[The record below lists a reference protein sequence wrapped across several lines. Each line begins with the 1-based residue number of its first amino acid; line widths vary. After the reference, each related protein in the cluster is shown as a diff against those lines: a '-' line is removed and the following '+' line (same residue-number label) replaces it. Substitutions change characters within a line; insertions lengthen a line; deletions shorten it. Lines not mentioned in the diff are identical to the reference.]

1 MKRSLL
7 LFLAFFVLNI
17 RVDAQTISSFEKP
30 SKKEFRKAVA
40 TVLYRTDCL
49 SADQEKRLDALSV
62 IQREINNFS
71 PEDWKEYKGS
81 EPANEKEGT
90 PYFYKKASDK
100 VLKELKRTKV
110 KHGQVALWN
119 LYNMGYIVKTP
130 SHVFAI
136 DLTHKYINLFAQHL
150 DFALVTHIH
159 RDHGD
164 ARDFNAYADAGVK
177 VYAGHMPREKPEA
190 LSWTYVEDG
199 ETFNFGEITVTCRKI
214 DHNKKKKGRKLVT
227 SFEIDCG
234 KDTDNAIILHAGDG
248 CNYKQLEVQHKV
260 DFFIF
265 HLSVGLNI
273 QKAIEK
279 IQPEYAVFSHAWELA
294 HKVDKYRWT
303 IDDLLQTSGKISN
316 FPAERCLLPCWGEKI
331 LYTKTIKE

>member
-1 MKRSLL
+1 MKRC
-7 LFLAFFVLNI
+7 LFLIIACFVLSTVI
-17 RVDAQTISSFEKP
+17 GAQTITSYEKP
-30 SKKEFRKAVA
+30 SRKEFRKAVA

-49 SADQEKRLDALSV
+49 SADQEKRQDALSV

-71 PEDWKEYKGS
+71 PEDWKDYNTS
-81 EPANEKEGT
+81 DSVNEKEGV

-100 VLKELKRTKV
+100 VLKEIKRTKV
-110 KHGQVALWN
+110 KRGQVALWN

-130 SHVFAI
+130 SHTFGI
-136 DLTHKYINLFAQHL
+136 DLTHKYIDIFAQFL
-150 DFALVTHIH
+150 DFALISHIH
-159 RDHGD
+159 RDHGNL
-164 ARDFNAYADAGVK
+164 RDFEAFANAGVK
-177 VYAGHMPREKPEA
+177 VYAGYMPQEKPEA

-234 KDTDNAIILHAGDG
+234 KDTDNAIIIHAGDG
-248 CNYKQLEVQHKV
+248 CNYKQLEAQHKV

-279 IQPEYAVFSHAWELA
+279 IQPEYAVFSHAWELG
-294 HKVDKYRWT
+294 HKVDKFRWT
-303 IDDLLQTSGKISN
+303 IDDLLKISRKISN

>member
-1 MKRSLL
+1 MKRC
-7 LFLAFFVLNI
+7 LFLIIACFVLSTVI
-17 RVDAQTISSFEKP
+17 GAQTITSYEKP
-30 SKKEFRKAVA
+30 SRKEFRKAVA

-71 PEDWKEYKGS
+71 PEDWKDYNTS
-81 EPANEKEGT
+81 DSVNEKEGV

-100 VLKELKRTKV
+100 ILKEIKRTKV
-110 KHGQVALWN
+110 KRGQVALWN

-130 SHVFAI
+130 SHMFGV
-136 DLTHKYINLFAQHL
+136 DLTHKYIDLFAQNL
-150 DFALVTHIH
+150 DFALVSHIH
-159 RDHGD
+159 RDHGTL
-164 ARDFNAYADAGVK
+164 RDFEAYANAGVK

-190 LSWTYVEDG
+190 LSWICVEDG
-199 ETFNFGEITVTCRKI
+199 ETFNFGDITVTCRKI

-331 LYTKTIKE
+331 LYTKTIQE

>member
-1 MKRSLL
+1 MKRC
-7 LFLAFFVLNI
+7 LFLIIACFVLSTVI
-17 RVDAQTISSFEKP
+17 GAQTITSYEKP
-30 SKKEFRKAVA
+30 SRKEFRKAAA

-49 SADQEKRLDALSV
+49 SADQKSRLDALSV
-62 IQREINNFS
+62 IQREFNNFT

-81 EPANEKEGT
+81 EPADEKEGT

-119 LYNMGYIVKTP
+119 LYNMGYLVKTP

-164 ARDFNAYADAGVK
+164 TRDFNAYADAGVK
-177 VYAGHMPREKPEA
+177 VYAGHMPREKPEN
-190 LSWTYVEDG
+190 LSWTFVEDG
-199 ETFNFGEITVTCRKI
+199 ETFNFEDIRVICRKT
-214 DHNKKKKGRKLVT
+214 DHNKKKSGQRMVT

-234 KDTDNAIILHAGDG
+234 KETGNTVILHCGDC
-248 CNYKQLEVQHKV
+248 CNYTQLEAQNKV

-265 HLSVGLNI
+265 HISVGLNI
-273 QKAIEK
+273 KKAIEK
-279 IQPEYAVFSHAWELA
+279 IQPEYAVFSHAWELG
-294 HKVDKYRWT
+294 HKVNKYRWT
-303 IDDLLQTSGKISN
+303 IDDMLNISGRISN
-316 FPAERCLLPCWGEKI
+316 FPQDRRLLPCWGEKI
-331 LYTKTIKE
+331 LYTKTVTE

>member
-1 MKRSLL
+1 MKR
-7 LFLAFFVLNI
+7 FLSIIAFIVIAINI
-17 RVDAQTISSFEKP
+17 DAQTITSYERP
-30 SKKEFRKAVA
+30 SKKAFKKATT
-40 TVLYRTDCL
+40 TVLYRTNCI
-49 SADQEKRLDALSV
+49 SIDQTYRLDALSV

-71 PEDWKEYKGS
+71 PEDWKNYNTS
-81 EPANEKEGT
+81 DSVNEKEGV
-90 PYFYKKASDK
+90 PYFYKKASVK
-100 VLKELKRTKV
+100 ILKEIKRTKV
-110 KHGQVALWN
+110 KRGQVALWN

-130 SHVFAI
+130 SHTFGI
-136 DLTHKYINLFAQHL
+136 DLTHKYIDIFAQFL
-150 DFALVTHIH
+150 DFALISHIH
-159 RDHGD
+159 RDHGTL
-164 ARDFNAYADAGVK
+164 RDFEAFANAGVK
-177 VYAGHMPREKPEA
+177 VYAGHMPQEKPEA

-234 KDTDNAIILHAGDG
+234 KDTDNAIILHVGDG

-279 IQPEYAVFSHAWELA
+279 IQPEYAVFSHAWELG
-294 HKVDKYRWT
+294 HKVDKFRWT
-303 IDDLLQTSGKISN
+303 IDDLLKISRKISN

>member
-1 MKRSLL
+1 M
-7 LFLAFFVLNI
+7 
-17 RVDAQTISSFEKP
+17 
-30 SKKEFRKAVA
+30 
-40 TVLYRTDCL
+40 
-49 SADQEKRLDALSV
+49 SV
-62 IQREINNFS
+62 IQREFNNFT

-81 EPANEKEGT
+81 EPADEKEGT

-130 SHVFAI
+130 SQVFAI

-164 ARDFNAYADAGVK
+164 TRDFNAYSDAGVK
-177 VYAGHMPREKPEA
+177 VYAGHMPREKPEN
-190 LSWTYVEDG
+190 LSWTFVEDG
-199 ETFNFGEITVTCRKI
+199 ETFNFEDIRVICRKT
-214 DHNKKKKGRKLVT
+214 DHNKKKSGQRMVT

-234 KDTDNAIILHAGDG
+234 KETGNTVILHCGDC
-248 CNYKQLEVQHKV
+248 CNYTQLEAQNKV

-265 HLSVGLNI
+265 HISVGLNI

-279 IQPEYAVFSHAWELA
+279 IQPEYAVFSHAWELG
-294 HKVDKYRWT
+294 HKVNKYRWT
-303 IDDLLQTSGKISN
+303 IDDMLNISGRISN
-316 FPAERCLLPCWGEKI
+316 FPQDRRLLPCWGEKI
-331 LYTKTIKE
+331 LYTKTVTE